1 VRLAWLLLPVMVGGC
16 ASLAAQP
23 DLRTITLRLVPDE
36 TYQTRDGWE
45 AALRTAVTTVSDIY
59 AQHFQIRLAI
69 HDIVP
74 WSAGETVP
82 AREMLKRLKARM
94 GLGEANVVI
103 AFSHGRCLPPEH
115 GAALPFDQFAF
126 ILTGCPAAGG
136 SRSPPTAVILSHEVA
151 HLFGAFHPAPG
162 VQSVMRGGAADRFDD
177 QTIRVIHLMRGF
189 DFRQGVLGMNE
200 PTRRAWSAIYAEGH
214 ASGEANPLAAKTAI
228 AGWEAFLAGKRVDGE
243 QAIRT
248 AVELAPADAIA
259 RAHLGFL
266 YAAQDR
272 LEAAVQELRSATA
285 LDLRLVEPRSVL
297 GFVLLRLGKDDE
309 AYSEFREA
317 RRMDPRFAPARVG
330 IATIFARR
338 ERLADAIREMYEA
351 ARLDPRNGDTQ
362 LRLARLLYQGGY
374 HAEALQAARR
384 ARSLGRAV
392 PADFLRSLEPS
403 APTR

>member
-1 VRLAWLLLPVMVGGC
+1 
-16 ASLAAQP
+16 
-23 DLRTITLRLVPDE
+23 
-36 TYQTRDGWE
+36 
-45 AALRTAVTTVSDIY
+45 
-59 AQHFQIRLAI
+59 
-69 HDIVP
+69 
-74 WSAGETVP
+74 
-82 AREMLKRLKARM
+82 
-94 GLGEANVVI
+94 
-103 AFSHGRCLPPEH
+103 
-115 GAALPFDQFAF
+115 
-126 ILTGCPAAGG
+126 
-136 SRSPPTAVILSHEVA
+136 
-151 HLFGAFHPAPG
+151 
-162 VQSVMRGGAADRFDD
+162 
-177 QTIRVIHLMRGF
+177 MRGF

-330 IATIFARR
+330 IATILARR